1 MSQGWNRQFQN
12 IQRLINEY
20 ANAINLRDQGF
31 QLGESSNLR
40 RPGNFTLGETGSMK
54 TGKTVPTVYQQPKV
68 QPQAALPGRSTISL
82 PASQKPLLLTTS
94 GKPLPNQ
101 QAAINVGGDAG
112 QVAYKLPNG
121 TYTSNPDLVNIAKQQ
136 TARAK
141 DIAAR
146 RSMARQLIRDTRGLA
161 KGAKAGGITGA
172 ISIPAAVLA
181 HKDAYKYYNDM
192 MKDESLPGEWRQIAN
207 ALRLKEA
214 MAMGIE
220 GPGTAIGTG
229 LGALLGRGNKWAM
242 LAGGAIPEALGRPA
256 GAMADHLLQPAIDKY
271 NFPVYNGGIKLGSFN
286 FGGKD
291 NGNNKGGN
299 KKSTSQSAGV
309 NSVKGG
315 GKMGGQPTTQQQA
328 LALAQQLGD
337 NTPITNQQDADT
349 QQTNINAINDYISKL
364 QEINQ
369 PYIESLQRF
378 ADNYGD
384 LYNQNQLYNR
394 RMRDLSA
401 ITGSPLWYQ
410 SAKDYNP
417 LEVEATKIDLQKKI
431 QDAQAGDLNA
441 INEIMGNLAMA
452 QEMGLSPEAAFANK
466 NLLTAMTMRDRN
478 LTNREIAQLNNAAKL
493 QIALQNAQNRLAVQ
507 NLRNQGGMTN
517 ALIYAGQYGQPAP
530 GLNQHGAPSNVP
542 ASYDVMLQSAHN
554 KNNR

>member
-12 IQRLINEY
+12 MQRLINEY
-20 ANAINLRDQGF
+20 ANDINLKSQGF
-31 QLGESSNLR
+31 QLGESGNLR
-40 RPGNFTLGETGSMK
+40 RPGNFNLGEAGPMK
-54 TGKTVPTVYQQPKV
+54 TGKTVPTVYQQPRV
-68 QPQAALPGRSTISL
+68 QPQAALPGRNTISL

-94 GKPLPNQ
+94 GKPLPNKSSV
-101 QAAINVGGDAG
+101 INLGGDAG

-121 TYTSNPDLVNIAKQQ
+121 TYTSNRGLANLAKQQ
-136 TARAK
+136 MARA
-141 DIAAR
+141 
-146 RSMARQLIRDTRGLA
+146 QLMRDTGSLV
-161 KGAKAGGITGA
+161 KGAKTGGIT
-172 ISIPAAVLA
+172 AAVSVPTAILTHRKA
-181 HKDAYKYYNDM
+181 IDYYNNILNDPNSTPEQ
-192 MKDESLPGEWRQIAN
+192 KQL
-207 ALRLKEA
+207 A
-214 MAMGIE
+214 MAMRTKEQIQMGTE
-220 GPGTAIGTG
+220 GLGTAIGTG
-229 LGALLGRGNKWAM
+229 LGTLATKHPRIGSTIGGVIPNALSQGVGWAFDNG
-242 LAGGAIPEALGRPA
+242 LTPA
-256 GAMADHLLQPAIDKY
+256 MQQHNFQP
-271 NFPVYNGGIKLGSFN
+271 YNGSLINEVGSMIGGLGKSN
-286 FGGKD
+286 KGKSSGNNSGGGGSANTGGK
-291 NGNNKGGN
+291 GMRG
-299 KKSTSQSAGV
+299 
-309 NSVKGG
+309 
-315 GKMGGQPTTQQQA
+315 MGGQPTTQTQA
-328 LALAQQLGD
+328 LALAQQLAG
-337 NTPITNQQDADT
+337 TAPIDAQQDTDT
-349 QQTNINAINDYISKL
+349 QQANVNAINDYISKL

-378 ADNYGD
+378 ADNYSD

-507 NLRNQGGMTN
+507 KLRNQGGMTN

-530 GLNQHGAPSNVP
+530 GLSQQGTAGNV
-542 ASYDVMLQSAHN
+542 ASMDAMLQAAHN